1 MHKYLVFLIL
11 LMTNITFSISKELHQ
26 KIRNHP
32 EIKWSEIVKRS
43 IRKYLLKIEERE
55 QMTTDQ
61 LKMVLGKDT
70 IDIIENLDAETEIK
84 FSKKTKKMEQER
96 LETLQKLEGNN

>member
-1 MHKYLVFLIL
+1 MHKYLIFLIL
-11 LMTNITFSISKELHQ
+11 LMTNITFSISKDLHQ

-84 FSKKTKKMEQER
+84 CNKKTKKMEQER